1 MRINKNILKD
11 TVWKMDFEYE
21 QLILYEKNA
30 IYLLPFRSFN
40 AIRIDTTDMPNDVK
54 KFILI
59 NIVLKNKFGKV
70 NKKYKTKINN
80 SVMNRF
86 PILHYIVMFTL
97 NLSKNP
103 FDLDDKIRFFRYNE
117 ENELDVNIRE
127 KIDFIF
133 KNYK

>member
-40 AIRIDTTDMPNDVK
+40 AIRIDTTDMPKDVK
-54 KFILI
+54 KFILV
-59 NIVLKNKFGKV
+59 NIVLKNKFGKI

-80 SVMNRF
+80 SVMNKF

-97 NLSKNP
+97 NLPKNP

-117 ENELDVNIRE
+117 ENELDMNVRE